1 MHVVAP
7 SRPSRCRGH
16 RVVVS
21 SWRPSRP
28 RVVVAVASSSRLSR
42 PRVVRAARRWRH
54 AGAHIATCAALAWA
68 RGGWGEGAGGRG
80 ETCERIGGS
89 ADARRHA
96 VAPVA
101 SSWPSWRPSR
111 RRVVVAVASS
121 SRPSRPRVV
130 RAACRWRHALPPV
143 VSLRRRERGRVT
155 VALRAWARVV
165 LPPPCV
171 PNAEQEIYK
180 KNDSLSRLPWPW
192 PLSSPSR

>member
-1 MHVVAP
+1 MAAVAP
-7 SRPSRCRGH
+7 SRRARCPS
-16 RVVVS
+16 
-21 SWRPSRP
+21 
-28 RVVVAVASSSRLSR
+28 VA
-42 PRVVRAARRWRH
+42 PRWRSH
-54 AGAHIATCAALAWA
+54 HHVRCISMGAW
-68 RGGWGEGAGGRG
+68 GVGEGAGGRG
-80 ETCERIGGS
+80 GTRERVGGS
-89 ADARRHA
+89 ADARCRVVVPVVRIASSRPSCHRV

-130 RAACRWRHALPPV
+130 RAARRWRHALPPV
-143 VSLRRRERGRVT
+143 ASLRRRERGRVT